1 MNVNWVLISVSIPSA
16 ITLLAATPAHLA
28 SQVLFL
34 EIYPLVVSF
43 KTTEIGSILTVTL
56 SMCLIIT
63 PFLPQLAQMVTS
75 D

>member
-1 MNVNWVLISVSIPSA
+1 MNVNWVLISVSMPSA

-28 SQVLFL
+28 SQVSFL

-43 KTTEIGSILTVTL
+43 KTTEIGSVLTVTL

-75 D
+75 G